1 MGSPSFITKSNE
13 TPNFHSSE
21 YRMTQNLLPFKYQ
34 EEKKSQKFIRYS
46 GLLPILDFSKR
57 LGFFSFADN
66 HLRVRLGSQGW
77 LDSQVFLSLL
87 LINITG
93 GDSVSDIDHLESD
106 EGLCTVLSHCE
117 GSLLGKRKVEVN
129 NRFRKNRWRFF
140 PSDNAIHGYMSQF
153 HNEHEEERRLD
164 YIRENKAFIP
174 FPNKH
179 TERLLSFFGHLSS
192 FVQKNRPVQSAT
204 IDVDGVICESNK
216 ETAFYAYKKEKGYQ
230 PMNARWYEQGLVLH
244 TEFRDGN
251 VPTNYKVPEFV
262 KASFSNLPKEINNR
276 FLRMDSAGYNF
287 DLMDYCD
294 NNGIGFSISTP
305 LCKSLKS
312 DIRRLKDKEWVNLPF
327 TSEQILKRRKT
338 EEYSEESFW
347 QWCEVPYVPDDPRG
361 DKYRYIAIRSRIPD
375 QKKLFDIKEEDKEEK
390 KKTYKKG
397 GIKYRLRVIVTNQ
410 NHIDGETL
418 FHWHNKRCGYSEQ
431 IHSAMKSDL
440 AGGQFPSNK
449 FGVNSFW
456 WIMMVMSLNIME
468 LYKRLILGKSW
479 MNRRM
484 KAIRFHFI
492 YCVGRVEQRAR
503 QIFVHVRESIFWNG
517 LRERI
522 LEIKWVPI

>member
-1 MGSPSFITKSNE
+1 MGSHSFTTKSNE
-13 TPNFHSSE
+13 TPNYLSSE
-21 YRMTQNLLPFKYQ
+21 DMMTQNLLPFKYR

-46 GLLPILDFSKR
+46 GLLPILEFSKR
-57 LGFFSFADN
+57 LGFFRFADD
-66 HLRVRLGSQGW
+66 HLRVRSGTQGW
-77 LDSQVFLSLL
+77 LDSQAFLSLL
-87 LINITG
+87 LINIAG
-93 GDSVSDIDHLESD
+93 GDSVVDIDHLESD
-106 EGLCTVLSHCE
+106 KGLRTVLSHCE
-117 GSLLGKRKVEVN
+117 GSLLEKRKVDMN
-129 NRFRKNRWRFF
+129 NRFRKVRERFF
-140 PSDNAIHGYMSQF
+140 PSDNALHGYMSHF
-153 HNEHEEERRLD
+153 HDEFEEERRLE
-164 YIRENKAFIP
+164 YVRQNKAFIP
-174 FPNKH
+174 APNKH
-179 TERLLSFFGHLSS
+179 MKHLLSFFGHLSS

-204 IDVDGVICESNK
+204 IDVDGVICESSK
-216 ETAFYAYKKEKGYQ
+216 ETAFYTYKKEKGYQ
-230 PMNARWYEQGLVLH
+230 PMNAYWHEQGLVLH

-251 VPTNYKVPEFV
+251 VPTNYNVPQFV
-262 KASFSNLPKEINNR
+262 KAAFSNLPKEINKR

-312 DIRRLKDKEWVNLPF
+312 DIRRLKDKEWADLPF
-327 TSEQILKRRKT
+327 TTEQILKRRKS

-375 QKKLFDIKEEDKEEK
+375 QKELFDTKEEDEEEK
-390 KKTYKKG
+390 KKMYKKS

-410 NHIDGETL
+410 NHVDGETL

-431 IHSAMKSDL
+431 VHSAMKSDL
-440 AGGQFPSNK
+440 TGGQFPSNK

-468 LYKRLILGKSW
+468 LYKRLVLGKSW
-479 MNRRM
+479 VNRRM

-503 QIFVHVRESIFWNG
+503 QIFVHLRQSIFWNS
-517 LRERI
+517 LREKI
-522 LEIKWVPI
+522 LELKWVPI